1 MLTRKKQILYFQVI
15 CCMLWMGGWGTVP
28 ILAAPTNV
36 LSGGDF
42 ETFSIGPVSPMGL
55 NPWTI
60 ITSSDAQSFQIQ
72 NYDFD
77 GVGPLGTSKSFIA
90 IVGETGGGGLSLSQL
105 VNLSAG
111 VLYSFSANIASV
123 TPQNNADGG
132 TVTARIDM
140 VNLLDSY
147 SFETIIASDPEYTTL
162 SGAFTPLFSGTYLL
176 SIEILRNYQV
186 SSVSP
191 MVYLDDV
198 QLNYDELLQVVPAP
212 GSLTLGGL
220 GLMIVQYLRFGR
232 NKSHV

>member
-1 MLTRKKQILYFQVI
+1 MRSGENKAGIVLENLYLSA
-15 CCMLWMGGWGTVP
+15 LWAIVFGTVP
-28 ILAAPTNV
+28 ALAAPTNV

-42 ETFSIGPVSPMGL
+42 EPFSIGTASPLGL

-60 ITSSDAQSFQIQ
+60 ITSADDQSFMIQ

-77 GVGPLGTSKSFIA
+77 GVGPLETSKSFMA

-105 VNLSAG
+105 VNLNAG

-132 TVTARIDM
+132 TLTARIDM
-140 VNLLDSY
+140 DNLLDSY
-147 SFETIIASDPEYTTL
+147 SFETIFSSTPEYTTL

-176 SIEILRNYQV
+176 SVEILRNYQV

-191 MVYLDDV
+191 KVYLDNV
-198 QLNYDELLQVVPAP
+198 TLSFETVPVVPAP
-212 GSLTLGGL
+212 GAFALSGMGI
-220 GLMIVQYLRFGR
+220 MIVKWLRFG
-232 NKSHV
+232 